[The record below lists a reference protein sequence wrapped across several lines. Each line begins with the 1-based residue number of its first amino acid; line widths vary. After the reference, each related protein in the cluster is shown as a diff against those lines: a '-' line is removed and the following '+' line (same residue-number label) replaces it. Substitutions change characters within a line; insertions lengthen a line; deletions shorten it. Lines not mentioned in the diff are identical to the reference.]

1 MNSEVSKARREHVTR
16 HSVIWRLQRGGDHI
30 EAVVNEQPDGECEL
44 RYLRNGSMLHR
55 IWLAWG
61 CPLAA
66 IEVALD
72 RRQLLKMQGWREA
85 RDC

>member
-1 MNSEVSKARREHVTR
+1 MTR
-16 HSVIWRLQRGGDHI
+16 NSVIWRLQRGSEQI

-55 IWLAWG
+55 IWLAAG

-66 IEVALD
+66 IEDALD
-72 RRQLLKMQGWREA
+72 RRQLLKTQGWHEA
-85 RDC
+85 HDR